1 MHSSYPQSL
10 FHRLVLSLPEI
21 PVWGWRALGGAGLLA
36 AATAIALHLPWVGA
50 PLLLT
55 GALAAIAGE
64 ALARQEHGRPAPVL
78 MLGLLAVLF
87 GFGLAEPSRALAAMF
102 LMFALT
108 VMTLLGGRLVVAV
121 TWVTLAAFLAACVL
135 PSSFSL
141 LAYIIG
147 ILAFIVAGQGV
158 AKDWS

>member
-64 ALARQEHGRPAPVL
+64 ALARQEHKRPVP

-87 GFGLAEPSRALAAMF
+87 GFGLAEPDRALPAMF